1 MVRAFTP
8 VIVGSIVGALIMA
21 VLLLDAAA
29 PR

>member
-1 MVRAFTP
+1 MVRAFIP
-8 VIVGSIVGALIMA
+8 VIVGSIVAALIMA